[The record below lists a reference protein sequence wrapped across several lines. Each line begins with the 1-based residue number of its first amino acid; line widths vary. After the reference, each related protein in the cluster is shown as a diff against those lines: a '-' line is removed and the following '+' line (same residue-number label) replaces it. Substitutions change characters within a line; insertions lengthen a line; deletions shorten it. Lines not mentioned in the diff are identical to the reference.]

1 MGTTGLLVFALVTTL
16 VMIAGITWLLWEDA
30 TRHRRS
36 YADLRT
42 CEEIW
47 SHTP

>member
-1 MGTTGLLVFALVTTL
+1 MGTTGLLVFALVSTL
-16 VMIAGITWLLWEDA
+16 VMIVGLTWLLWEDTA
-30 TRHRRS
+30 RHRRS
-36 YADLRT
+36 HDDLRT

>member
-1 MGTTGLLVFALVTTL
+1 MGTTGLLVLALVTTL
-16 VMIAGITWLLWEDA
+16 VMIGGITWLLWEDA
-30 TRHRRS
+30 TRHRRA

-47 SHTP
+47 SHSP